1 MSKHENDSFIESQA
15 EKYVEMGY
23 DFKDS
28 WIMACEDFE
37 HEQYNHEPE
46 DWHEYDI
53 EGDLDD
59 WCRKPKKIW
68 QLFKNP

>member
-1 MSKHENDSFIESQA
+1 MSKHENDLFIESQA
-15 EKYVEMGY
+15 EKYIEMGY
-23 DFKDS
+23 DLKDS
-28 WIMACEDFE
+28 WIMACEDLE

-59 WCRKPKKIW
+59 
-68 QLFKNP
+68 

>member
-1 MSKHENDSFIESQA
+1 MSKHENDSFIESRA
-15 EKYVEMGY
+15 EQYMEEGY

-28 WIMACEDFE
+28 WIMACEDLE
-37 HEQYNHEPE
+37 HEQYSHEP

-59 WCRKPKKIW
+59 E
-68 QLFKNP
+68 